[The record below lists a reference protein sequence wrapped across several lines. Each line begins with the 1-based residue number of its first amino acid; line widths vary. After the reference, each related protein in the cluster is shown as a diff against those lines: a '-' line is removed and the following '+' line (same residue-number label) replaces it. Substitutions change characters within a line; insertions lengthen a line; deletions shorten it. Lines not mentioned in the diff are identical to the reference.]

1 MNRPIVLNTVAEVD
15 AWATKETT
23 LIAAVLTMGALH
35 EGHTKLIKYAKA
47 NTPSET
53 RVIATIFVNPTQF
66 NNSSDL
72 AEYPRTLDSDL
83 DTLQNA
89 GADAVFVPDVAQMYP
104 NGLEVNPPI
113 EPGVIGDVLEGK
125 ARPGHFRGMLTVVQR
140 LFSITHANYSF
151 FGEKDFQQL
160 TLVKAMVAA
169 TKLPIEIVGVPTVR
183 DEFGIAL
190 SSRNRRLSEQAIEHA
205 RLIPTAMNTAAEKFL
220 SSGSAEEA
228 EAAGVEILEQS
239 GKFEVEYFEIRSNDL
254 VSPPTRNNARVFVA
268 VNIEDVR
275 LIDNLEIAKKE
286 NHAVSN

>member
-1 MNRPIVLNTVAEVD
+1 MSRPIVLNTVAEVD
-15 AWATKETT
+15 AWVEKETT
-23 LIAAVLTMGALH
+23 PIAAVLTMGALH
-35 EGHTKLIKYAKA
+35 QGHAELVRFAKA
-47 NTPSET
+47 NTPNGT

-83 DTLQNA
+83 DTLQSA
-89 GADAVFVPDVAQMYP
+89 GADAVFVPDVSQMYP
-104 NGLEVNPPI
+104 NGLEVNPPM
-113 EPGVIGDVLEGK
+113 EPGPIGHVLEGK
-125 ARPGHFRGMLTVVQR
+125 ARPGHFRGMLTVVER
-140 LFSITHANYSF
+140 LLSITHANYSF

-169 TKLPIEIVGVPTVR
+169 TKMPIEIVGVPTVR

-205 RLIPTAMNTAAEKFL
+205 KLIPAAMNKAAEVFL
-220 SSGSAEEA
+220 SSSSINEA
-228 EAAGVEILEQS
+228 EAAGKAILEQS

-254 VSPPTRNNARVFVA
+254 VSLPTIGNARVFVA

-275 LIDNLEIAKKE
+275 LIDNLEIAK
-286 NHAVSN
+286 